1 MSWEIMEKNRF
12 GEEILFTIYFIY
24 NFKCFFFLHWH
35 CNIGETLSVALIV
48 VIMAYVCVI
57 YTSTTTTTILV
68 FAAGDVISALVT
80 IPRLEL
86 TRWQDTH
93 WSSWFSLSS
102 HGSRS
107 VIPWDNFLDLV
118 TGPHYSQELR
128 ECDGVFSLLHL
139 LIFPHSK
146 SKNIPGRK
154 YQYNNIGRA
163 VGGEVS

>member
-1 MSWEIMEKNRF
+1 MLWKIMEKNRF
-12 GEEILFTIYFIY
+12 GEEILFPIYFIY

-48 VIMAYVCVI
+48 VIMAYVLSIQVPQQQQSLYLLLETWYLHWWQSPDWSWLGDKTLTDHHDSHCLLMALAA
-57 YTSTTTTTILV
+57 SFLGTIFL
-68 FAAGDVISALVT
+68 I
-80 IPRLEL
+80 
-86 TRWQDTH
+86 
-93 WSSWFSLSS
+93 WSQ
-102 HGSRS
+102 
-107 VIPWDNFLDLV
+107 V
-118 TGPHYSQELR
+118 PHYSRELR

-154 YQYNNIGRA
+154 YQYDNIGRA